1 MSTHSD
7 SRRPGLVEPGKDR
20 VLRLRDG
27 RRISYQDLGD
37 PNGQPVLALH
47 GTPASRL
54 MYAIADD
61 EAAHLGLRVI
71 APDRWAY
78 GGSDPHP
85 EPSLTAWAAD
95 TAEIADQLGL
105 TTFSVLGISGGTPY
119 AAGTAAVLGHRV
131 TALALVVPVGPIAG
145 TEAASQLS
153 LMHRLAFRWAGPR
166 PAIIRQTFK
175 LYRSLLKRS
184 PRRAIAM
191 IGMITSRCDRIL
203 LNTPD
208 IADYL
213 STTFNAGL
221 EPGVE
226 GAVTDLQ
233 IFSSRWNVPLH
244 TIAVP
249 TRIWSGLRDHI
260 VPPAGVRELGR
271 AIPAADM
278 IELADQGH
286 FWIARDYPIVLQWLA
301 ENR

>member
-1 MSTHSD
+1 MSTRND
-7 SRRPGLVEPGKDR
+7 SKRPDPAQSGKDL
-20 VLRLRDG
+20 VLRLGDG
-27 RRISYQDLGD
+27 RRVAYQDLGD

-61 EAAHLGLRVI
+61 EAARLGLRVI

-78 GGSDPHP
+78 GGSDSHP

-119 AAGTAAVLGHRV
+119 AAATAAVLGNRV

-145 TEAASQLS
+145 PEAASHLR

-166 PAIIRQTFK
+166 PAITRQTFK

-191 IGMITSRCDRIL
+191 IGLITSRCDRIV

>member
-1 MSTHSD
+1 MSTRND
-7 SRRPGLVEPGKDR
+7 SKRPDPAQSGKDL
-20 VLRLRDG
+20 VLRLGDG
-27 RRISYQDLGD
+27 RRVAYQDLGD

-61 EAAHLGLRVI
+61 EAARLGLRLI

-119 AAGTAAVLGHRV
+119 AAATAAVLGNRV

-145 TEAASQLS
+145 TEAASHLS
-153 LMHRLAFRWAGPR
+153 LMHRMAFRWAGPR
-166 PAIIRQTFK
+166 PAITRQTFK
-175 LYRSLLKRS
+175 LYRLLLKRS

-191 IGMITSRCDRIL
+191 IGLITSRCDRIL

-233 IFSSRWNVPLH
+233 IFSSRWDVPLH

-249 TRIWSGLRDHI
+249 TRIWRGLRDHV

-271 AIPAADM
+271 AIPPADM

>member
-1 MSTHSD
+1 MSTRKDNGYPDLAS
-7 SRRPGLVEPGKDR
+7 GGKDR
-20 VLRLRDG
+20 ELRLRDG
-27 RRISYQDLGD
+27 RRVGYQDLGD
-37 PNGQPVLALH
+37 PNGRPVLALH

-54 MYAIADD
+54 MYAVADD
-61 EAAHLGLRVI
+61 EAAGLGLRII

-78 GGSDPHP
+78 GGSHPHP
-85 EPSLTAWAAD
+85 APSLTAWAAD
-95 TAEIADQLGL
+95 AAEIADQLGL

-119 AAGTAAVLGHRV
+119 AAATAAVLGNRIA
-131 TALALVVPVGPIAG
+131 ALALVVPVGPIAG
-145 TEAASQLS
+145 TEAASRLS
-153 LMHRLAFRWAGPR
+153 LIHRLAFRWAGPR

-191 IGMITSRCDRIL
+191 IGMVTSRCDRIL

-213 STTFNAGL
+213 STTFDAGL

-233 IFSSRWNVPLH
+233 IFSGRWDVPLH

-260 VPPAGVRELGR
+260 VPPAGIRELVR
-271 AIPAADM
+271 AIPTADM
-278 IELADQGH
+278 IELANQGH
-286 FWIARDYPIVLQWLA
+286 FWIARDYPIVLEWLA
-301 ENR
+301 EKR

>member
-1 MSTHSD
+1 MSTRND
-7 SRRPGLVEPGKDR
+7 SKRPDPAQSGKDL
-20 VLRLRDG
+20 VLRLGDG
-27 RRISYQDLGD
+27 RRVAYQDLGD

-61 EAAHLGLRVI
+61 EAARLGLRVI

-119 AAGTAAVLGHRV
+119 AAATAAVLGNRV

-145 TEAASQLS
+145 TEAASHLS

-166 PAIIRQTFK
+166 PAITRQTFK
-175 LYRSLLKRS
+175 LYRLLLKRS

-191 IGMITSRCDRIL
+191 IGLITSRCDRIL

-213 STTFNAGL
+213 GTTFNAGL

-233 IFSSRWNVPLH
+233 IFSSRWDVPLH
-244 TIAVP
+244 TIAAP
-249 TRIWSGLRDHI
+249 TRIWCGLRDHV

-271 AIPAADM
+271 AIPPADM